1 MRKRTKLLE
10 VDPIELIL
18 EKIVYNEQFDS
29 QEWCLKDA
37 DRLEQAAKI
46 IRDGLQDKHDHP

>member
-18 EKIVYNEQFDS
+18 EKIVYNEQFDP

-46 IRDGLQDKHDHP
+46 IRDGLQDKDHP